1 VVRSSG
7 DNPSSIP
14 RPLAILPSPL
24 SPLRTRHR
32 VMVLIKR
39 RRATDQLATTPLPKL
54 LLLKLCM
61 SLPTLALGA
70 TLGLSP

>member
-1 VVRSSG
+1 
-7 DNPSSIP
+7 
-14 RPLAILPSPL
+14 
-24 SPLRTRHR
+24 
-32 VMVLIKR
+32 MVLIKR